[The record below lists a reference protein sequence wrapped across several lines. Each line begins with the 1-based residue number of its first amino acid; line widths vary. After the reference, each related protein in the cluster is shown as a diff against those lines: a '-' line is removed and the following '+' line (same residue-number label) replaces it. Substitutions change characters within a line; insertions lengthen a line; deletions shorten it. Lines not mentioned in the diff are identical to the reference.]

1 MLKAK
6 LVVVGGEAKQTEV
19 RLKVLPTIIG
29 RGREATLT
37 LPHPLVSRQHC
48 EIFEENGRLYVK
60 DLSSLNGTYL
70 NNERI
75 EGQQPFDPDQ
85 LLTLGNVTFRAVYEI
100 AAEFAETQQPAAAP
114 VLPQPPSVSPI
125 AAAVKMEPVEVEF
138 EEIVPDDSQAVSA
151 DVDRKTDPGE
161 LAPCESEIPVAQVK
175 KQPDLLA
182 SDTGELSAVD
192 AGKADDSTS
201 SESTDSSDLLVGED
215 LQEVA
220 EKSIS
225 DSAISHLPAAN
236 EALSFAGG
244 FEMLDAEK
252 LALEQ
257 VEAIQID
264 LGESSSK
271 PDEPSSTEL
280 DSFVRKLPK

>member
-29 RGREATLT
+29 RAREATLT

-48 EIFEENGRLYVK
+48 EIFEKNGRLYVK

-75 EGQQPFDPDQ
+75 DGVQPFNPDQ
-85 LLTLGNVTFRAVYEI
+85 LLTLGNVTFRAVYEL
-100 AAEFAETQQPAAAP
+100 AENKETDAPSDPSQAPAVSSVPAAVEMEPIEIAFQEVDSESSRDGPP
-114 VLPQPPSVSPI
+114 VLDRQTDRG
-125 AAAVKMEPVEVEF
+125 EPVAGKRR
-138 EEIVPDDSQAVSA
+138 VPDA
-151 DVDRKTDPGE
+151 K
-161 LAPCESEIPVAQVK
+161 VK
-175 KQPDLLA
+175 KQADFLG

-192 AGKADDSTS
+192 AGAPDESNA
-201 SESTDSSDLLVGED
+201 SESIGSSDILAGAELK
-215 LQEVA
+215 EVA
-220 EKSIS
+220 DKSVS
-225 DSAISHLPAAN
+225 DSAIAHLPTAN

-244 FEMLDAEK
+244 FELLDAEK

-257 VEAIQID
+257 VETIQID
-264 LGESSSK
+264 LGKESSPK
-271 PDEPSSTEL
+271 PEETSSTEL

>member
-29 RGREATLT
+29 RAREATLT

-48 EIFEENGRLYVK
+48 EIFEKNGRLYVK

-75 EGQQPFDPDQ
+75 DGVQPFNPDQ
-85 LLTLGNVTFRAVYEI
+85 LLTLGNVTFRAVYEL
-100 AAEFAETQQPAAAP
+100 AENKETDAPSDPSQAPAVSSVPAAVEMEPIEIAFQEVDSDSSQDGLP
-114 VLPQPPSVSPI
+114 VLDRQTDRG
-125 AAAVKMEPVEVEF
+125 EPVAGKRR
-138 EEIVPDDSQAVSA
+138 VPDA
-151 DVDRKTDPGE
+151 K
-161 LAPCESEIPVAQVK
+161 VK
-175 KQPDLLA
+175 KQADFLG

-192 AGKADDSTS
+192 AGAPDESNA
-201 SESTDSSDLLVGED
+201 SESIGSSDILAGAELK
-215 LQEVA
+215 EVA
-220 EKSIS
+220 DKSVS
-225 DSAISHLPAAN
+225 ESAIAHLPTAN

-244 FEMLDAEK
+244 FELLDAEK

-257 VEAIQID
+257 VETIQID
-264 LGESSSK
+264 LGKESSPK
-271 PDEPSSTEL
+271 PEETSSTEL

>member
-29 RGREATLT
+29 RAREATLT

-48 EIFEENGRLYVK
+48 EIFEKNGRLYVK

-75 EGQQPFDPDQ
+75 DGVQPFNPDQ
-85 LLTLGNVTFRAVYEI
+85 LLTLGNVTFRAVYEL
-100 AAEFAETQQPAAAP
+100 AENKETDAPSDPSQAPAVSSVPAA
-114 VLPQPPSVSPI
+114 VE
-125 AAAVKMEPVEVEF
+125 MEPIEIAFQEV
-138 EEIVPDDSQAVSA
+138 DSESSRDGLPVI
-151 DVDRKTDPGE
+151 DRQTDRGE
-161 LAPCESEIPVAQVK
+161 PVAGKRSAPDAKVK
-175 KQPDLLA
+175 KQADFLG

-192 AGKADDSTS
+192 AGAPDESNA
-201 SESTDSSDLLVGED
+201 SESIGSSDILAGAELK
-215 LQEVA
+215 EVA
-220 EKSIS
+220 DKSVS
-225 DSAISHLPAAN
+225 ESAIAHLPTAN

-244 FEMLDAEK
+244 FELLDAEK

-257 VEAIQID
+257 VETIQID
-264 LGESSSK
+264 LGKESSPK
-271 PDEPSSTEL
+271 PEETSSTEL

>member
-29 RGREATLT
+29 RAREATLT

-48 EIFEENGRLYVK
+48 EIFEKNGRLYVK

-75 EGQQPFDPDQ
+75 DGVQPFNPDQ
-85 LLTLGNVTFRAVYEI
+85 LLTLGNVTFRAVYEL
-100 AAEFAETQQPAAAP
+100 AENKETDAPSDPSQAPAVSSVPAA
-114 VLPQPPSVSPI
+114 VE
-125 AAAVKMEPVEVEF
+125 MEPIEIAFQEVDSESSRDGLPVIDRQTDRG
-138 EEIVPDDSQAVSA
+138 EPVAGKRRVPDA
-151 DVDRKTDPGE
+151 K
-161 LAPCESEIPVAQVK
+161 VK
-175 KQPDLLA
+175 KQAGFLG

-192 AGKADDSTS
+192 AGAPDESNA
-201 SESTDSSDLLVGED
+201 SESIGSSDILAGAELK
-215 LQEVA
+215 EVA
-220 EKSIS
+220 DKSVS
-225 DSAISHLPAAN
+225 DSAIAHLPTAN

-244 FEMLDAEK
+244 FELLDAEK

-257 VEAIQID
+257 VETIQID
-264 LGESSSK
+264 LGKESSPK
-271 PDEPSSTEL
+271 PEETSSTEL

>member
-29 RGREATLT
+29 RAREATLT

-48 EIFEENGRLYVK
+48 EIFEKNGRLYVK

-75 EGQQPFDPDQ
+75 DGVQPFNPDQ
-85 LLTLGNVTFRAVYEI
+85 LLTLGNVTFRAVYEL
-100 AAEFAETQQPAAAP
+100 AENKETDAPSDPSQAPAVSSVPAA
-114 VLPQPPSVSPI
+114 VE
-125 AAAVKMEPVEVEF
+125 MEPIEIAFQEVDSESSRDGLPVIDRQTDRG
-138 EEIVPDDSQAVSA
+138 EPVAGKRRVPDA
-151 DVDRKTDPGE
+151 K
-161 LAPCESEIPVAQVK
+161 VK
-175 KQPDLLA
+175 KQADFLG
-182 SDTGELSAVD
+182 SDTGESSAVD
-192 AGKADDSTS
+192 AGAPDESNA
-201 SESTDSSDLLVGED
+201 SESIGSSDILAGAELK
-215 LQEVA
+215 EVA
-220 EKSIS
+220 DKSVS
-225 DSAISHLPAAN
+225 DSAIAHLPTAN

-244 FEMLDAEK
+244 FELLDAEK

-257 VEAIQID
+257 VETIQID
-264 LGESSSK
+264 LGKESSPK
-271 PDEPSSTEL
+271 PEETSSTEL

>member
-138 EEIVPDDSQAVSA
+138 EEIV
-151 DVDRKTDPGE
+151 
-161 LAPCESEIPVAQVK
+161 LARER
-175 KQPDLLA
+175 
-182 SDTGELSAVD
+182 
-192 AGKADDSTS
+192 
-201 SESTDSSDLLVGED
+201 
-215 LQEVA
+215 QENV
-220 EKSIS
+220 
-225 DSAISHLPAAN
+225 
-236 EALSFAGG
+236 
-244 FEMLDAEK
+244 
-252 LALEQ
+252 
-257 VEAIQID
+257 
-264 LGESSSK
+264 
-271 PDEPSSTEL
+271 
-280 DSFVRKLPK
+280 